1 MLSLRQQVGSNK
13 LWVARLVGYHANLA
27 WSSWHVNSH
36 IVERHLLLGSHHKL
50 VARTEYLIYLGH
62 RLRAISHSTYC
73 LHSASLEYSAY
84 SSHLCC
90 HQYGRVYLAF
100 LVWRGAEHNLL
111 AASYLGRSGKHQYGR
126 EQWRSATRYVEAYLL
141 YRYALLP
148 ACYAFGCLHLC
159 ALKLLRLVELC
170 NILVGKDEC
179 FFQLFVNKS
188 LSLGYFLV
196 CYGELFQACLVKLL
210 LIGYDGFVAILPDV
224 LQHTLNDAVEL

>member
-1 MLSLRQQVGSNK
+1 M
-13 LWVARLVGYHANLA
+13 
-27 WSSWHVNSH
+27 
-36 IVERHLLLGSHHKL
+36 
-50 VARTEYLIYLGH
+50 
-62 RLRAISHSTYC
+62 
-73 LHSASLEYSAY
+73 
-84 SSHLCC
+84 
-90 HQYGRVYLAF
+90 YLAF

-141 YRYALLP
+141 YCYALLP

-159 ALKLLRLVELC
+159 ALKLLSLVELC

-224 LQHTLNDAVEL
+224 LEHTLNDAVELRHVHVRTLTYLGVVFFIWKSDNIHSYDPLFVALRHFFPEREKSYYNKEVLLLLVLSSLPLGEGCQRVGREGVVTISSSQ